1 MDYSEIITNG
11 CFTLVLILILYSIL
25 ELLFYYIGG
34 EYKENRVQEEKFK
47 TQKEKVF
54 NLRKTSHRR
63 GIRWFFVIYKIKKQL
78 DRRGN
83 PVFFICLIM

>member
-1 MDYSEIITNG
+1 MDYSEIIMNC

-54 NLRKTSHRR
+54 HLRKTSHKR
-63 GIRWFFVIYKIKKQL
+63 GIR
-78 DRRGN
+78 
-83 PVFFICLIM
+83 

>member
-1 MDYSEIITNG
+1 MIAVLVLMVEEEINMDYSEIITNG

-63 GIRWFFVIYKIKKQL
+63 GIR
-78 DRRGN
+78 
-83 PVFFICLIM
+83 